1 MHLPQPVPLDAV
13 VSASDP
19 ARRILAGIAWA
30 VGTIMVIG
38 YIAAFDVN
46 VPINDDWDQVAVSV
60 HWCQQGF
67 DTASLLAPH
76 NEHCLAIPRILSHA
90 VLVLSQ
96 GNYRRLLLVNGMI
109 GVAGLAVLL
118 AFVSRWRMPLYA
130 FIPLVLAIAALM
142 SGWCQWQNWLWAFQM
157 PWFLLPLMLIAC
169 ATLVARARSAWVAV
183 TVVAAT
189 ALLGPLCMANGVFMG
204 WALLPALWMRVAGAP
219 RQTRWQ
225 TIAVT
230 CAICLVATI
239 FGLAV
244 VSRSRTQHPA
254 ELAQALASPL
264 QAASTCLAIIGGP
277 LDPQGSFHG
286 DRVIAMIAGAIALS
300 LGCLAAIAGFLAR
313 RGRDAREL
321 GPGFALMTYGLLS
334 VCSVVAGRLDLLANG
349 PVESRYLTLSSVWT
363 VGVLLTCGW
372 LSMGLS
378 SWVRMWRFV
387 TIGAS
392 IMCILAVAAGTGL
405 FLRHGKNMRLAL
417 EGHQLIY
424 RNALAPGAKEQLQ
437 AISRHYGAEGLL
449 TRIEG
454 MRTAGILHQ
463 DYAPAQAPPGL
474 HNSP

>member
-1 MHLPQPVPLDAV
+1 MA
-13 VSASDP
+13 
-19 ARRILAGIAWA
+19 
-30 VGTIMVIG
+30 MG
-38 YIAAFDVN
+38 YIAAFGVN

-60 HWCQQGF
+60 HWCLQGF

-90 VLVLSQ
+90 ILALSQ
-96 GNYRRLLLVNGMI
+96 GNYRQLLLVNGMI
-109 GVAGLAVLL
+109 AVVVLAALL
-118 AFVSRWRMPLYA
+118 IFVSRWRMPLYA
-130 FIPLVLAIAALM
+130 FIPMVLAIAALM

-183 TVVAAT
+183 TMVAAT

-204 WALLPALWMRVAGAP
+204 WALLPALWMRIAGEP

-225 TIAVT
+225 PIAVT
-230 CAICLVATI
+230 CASCLAATI
-239 FGLAV
+239 FGLAI

-264 QAASTCLAIIGGP
+264 QAARTCLAIIGGP

-286 DRVIAMIAGAIALS
+286 DRLIATIAGGIALT
-300 LGCLAAIAGFLAR
+300 LGCLAATAGLLAR
-313 RGRDAREL
+313 RSPDAREL

-334 VCSVVAGRLDLLANG
+334 ICSVVAGRLDLLANG
-349 PVESRYLTLSSVWT
+349 PVESRYLTLSSVWS

-372 LSMGLS
+372 LSRGLS
-378 SWVRMWRFV
+378 SWVRTWRSV

-392 IMCILAVAAGTGL
+392 VMCILTVAASTGL
-405 FLRHGKNMRLAL
+405 FLQHGKNMRLAL

-424 RNALAPGAKEQLQ
+424 RSALAPGAKEQLQ
-437 AISRHYGAEGLL
+437 AISRHYGAQGVL

-463 DYAPAQAPPGL
+463 DYAPAQVLPRLHTAP
-474 HNSP
+474 

>member
-1 MHLPQPVPLDAV
+1 MA
-13 VSASDP
+13 
-19 ARRILAGIAWA
+19 
-30 VGTIMVIG
+30 MG
-38 YIAAFDVN
+38 YIAAFGVN

-60 HWCQQGF
+60 HWCLQGF

-90 VLVLSQ
+90 MLALSQ
-96 GNYRRLLLVNGMI
+96 GNYRQLLLVNGMI
-109 GVAGLAVLL
+109 AVVALAALL
-118 AFVSRWRMPLYA
+118 MFVSRWRMPLYA
-130 FIPLVLAIAALM
+130 FIPMVLAIAALM

-169 ATLVARARSAWVAV
+169 ATLVARAQSAWVAV
-183 TVVAAT
+183 TAVAVT
-189 ALLGPLCMANGVFMG
+189 ALLGPLCMANGVFTG
-204 WALLPALWMRVAGAP
+204 WALLPALWMRIAGEP

-225 TIAVT
+225 SIAIT
-230 CAICLVATI
+230 CASCLVATS
-239 FGLAV
+239 FGLAI
-244 VSRSRTQHPA
+244 VSRSRVQDPVALTQV
-254 ELAQALASPL
+254 LASPL
-264 QAASTCLAIIGGP
+264 QTVGTFLAILGGP

-286 DRVIAMIAGAIALS
+286 DRVPATIAGGIALI
-300 LGCLAAIAGFLAR
+300 LGCLATTAGLLVR
-313 RGRDAREL
+313 RRPDAREL

-334 VCSVVAGRLDLLANG
+334 VSSVVAGRLDLLANG
-349 PVESRYLTLSSVWT
+349 AVESRYLTLSSEWS

-372 LSMGLS
+372 LSRGLS

-392 IMCILAVAAGTGL
+392 IVCILAVAASTDL

-424 RNALAPGAKEQLQ
+424 RSALAPGAKEKLQ

-463 DYAPAQAPPGL
+463 DYAPAQVPPGV
-474 HNSP
+474 HTAP